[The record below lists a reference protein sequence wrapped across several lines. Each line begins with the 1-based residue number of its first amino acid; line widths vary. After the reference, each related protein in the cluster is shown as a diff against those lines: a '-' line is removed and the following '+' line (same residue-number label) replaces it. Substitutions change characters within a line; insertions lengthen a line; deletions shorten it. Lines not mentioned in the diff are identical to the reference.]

1 MKKRDLEKELGRLG
15 WWLKRE
21 GSNHEIWTN
30 GEDTEPVPR
39 HREVKESLA
48 RKILQV
54 ARNNPPKK
62 NSREQQNNGAG
73 RQSLERP

>member
-21 GSNHEIWTN
+21 GGNHEIWTN

-39 HREVKESLA
+39 HREVKETLA
-48 RKILQV
+48 KKIL
-54 ARNNPPKK
+54 
-62 NSREQQNNGAG
+62 SGG
-73 RQSLERP
+73 